1 MLDTLLKLGKK
12 YVFISNIDNLGAT
25 VDTNIVNL
33 MRSPPQGMSKPE
45 FIMEVTDKTA
55 ADVKVSGIII
65 MSMVLLGDWAI
76 IIYCGPPLHF
86 ETHRNTVF
94 VCVKLAWCP
103 CQESS

>member
-25 VDTNIVNL
+25 VDTNLVNL

-45 FIMEVTDKTA
+45 NIKEVTDKTA

-65 MSMVLLGDWAI
+65 MSMVQFGDWAI
-76 IIYCGPPLHF
+76 MIYSGPPPSHF
-86 ETHRNTVF
+86 ETH
-94 VCVKLAWCP
+94 
-103 CQESS
+103 